1 MTHEIASALLP
12 KRLSSTPR
20 GAFVSSTS
28 AAANRLGKHTHH
40 ALKVLASGA
49 PVEVCASFEVCELSV
64 CVQASMT
71 MLLELAVLKLTCA
84 V

>member
-1 MTHEIASALLP
+1 MTHEIASSALLP

-64 CVQASMT
+64 CVQASM
-71 MLLELAVLKLTCA
+71 LLELAVLKLTCA